1 MYCNSF
7 CVLYPYIPCARLSVS
22 THPRESVKF
31 NAWVFTRC
39 LGIKVPPTCM
49 CLYAYHHLSTYRCFE
64 VCTDVS
70 MHVYFSATGIC
81 ASPHPCLCDPM
92 SLRACFFGSSFCKSL
107 PVYLPESMNLRGD
120 DHRCFCA
127 NSCFCF
133 DMLALMQQQFTILQT
148 TAWSNSSRKL
158 LLAQSLTKTLYHLL
172 QCVTIIILFESNLS
186 ASLVRIAGSQL
197 FHSLHFR
204 VPIHRTTEGL
214 TNKYVIIFCFRLAC
228 VEIEFPDSLLFD

>member
-1 MYCNSF
+1 MYCNS
-7 CVLYPYIPCARLSVS
+7 VSYIPISHARAYLCLC
-22 THPRESVKF
+22 TRVKF
-31 NAWVFTRC
+31 NVWVFTRC
-39 LGIKVPPTCM
+39 LGIKVPPTGM
-49 CLYAYHHLSTYRCFE
+49 CLYAYHHLSTYRCFK
-64 VCTDVS
+64 VCTYVS

-120 DHRCFCA
+120 DHWCFCA

-158 LLAQSLTKTLYHLL
+158 LLAQSLEQKHSTTY
-172 QCVTIIILFESNLS
+172 SNAWQSKYFSRATWALPWS
-186 ASLVRIAGSQL
+186 GLPGSQL

-204 VPIHRTTEGL
+204 VPIHRTTEGR
-214 TNKYVIIFCFRLAC
+214 TNKYVIIFCF
-228 VEIEFPDSLLFD
+228 